1 MNSLPPIILASA
13 SLRRRELLRALNLPF
28 TVVVSD
34 VDEDAVDPTLDPQA
48 MVRLLARQK
57 AEAVARQV
65 RSGLVIGA
73 DTTVVLGEL
82 ALGKP
87 TDPDDARAM
96 LRRLRGKLHHVISGV
111 AVIDVAS
118 GQIGVGTAITAVLM
132 RDYTDAQI
140 DAYVASGEPMDKAGS
155 YAIQG
160 LGGALVAEIDGCYNN
175 VIGLPLCEV
184 AALLARC
191 GVVLPVTG
199 PVCLLP
205 DGAPCPR
212 LIAPSPRSELRG

>member
-1 MNSLPPIILASA
+1 MSFLPPIILASA
-13 SLRRRELLRALNLPF
+13 SPRRRALLRALNLPF
-28 TVVVSD
+28 TVAVSG
-34 VDEDAVDPTLDPQA
+34 VDEDAVDPALDPQT

-57 AEAVARQV
+57 AEAVAREV
-65 RSGLVIGA
+65 RFGLVIGA
-73 DTTVVLGEL
+73 DTTVVLDEL

-87 TDPDDARAM
+87 ADPDDARAM
-96 LRRLRGKLHHVISGV
+96 LRRLRGRLHHVISGV
-111 AVIDVAS
+111 AVIDAAS
-118 GQIGVGTAITAVLM
+118 GQTEVGAVITPVLM

-175 VIGLPLCEV
+175 VVGFPLCEAV
-184 AALLARC
+184 ALMARC
-191 GVVLPVTG
+191 GVALPLAG
-199 PVCLLP
+199 PICLLP

-212 LIAPSPRSELRG
+212 LARRV

>member
-1 MNSLPPIILASA
+1 MTPLPPIILASA
-13 SLRRRELLRALNLPF
+13 SPRRCDLLRALNLPF
-28 TVVVSD
+28 TVAVSG
-34 VDEDAVDPTLDPQA
+34 VDEDAVDPALDPPA

-57 AEAVARQV
+57 AEAVAREV
-65 RSGLVIGA
+65 CSGLVIGA
-73 DTTVVLGEL
+73 DTTVVLDES

-87 TDPDDARAM
+87 ADPDDARAM
-96 LRRLRGKLHHVISGV
+96 LRRLRGRLHHVISGV
-111 AVIDVAS
+111 AVIDAAS
-118 GQIGVGTAITAVLM
+118 GQTEVGAAITPVLM

-175 VIGLPLCEV
+175 VVGFPLCEV
-184 AALLARC
+184 VALLARC
-191 GVVLPVTG
+191 GLALPLTG
-199 PVCLLP
+199 PACLLP

-212 LIAPSPRSELRG
+212 LTW